1 MYHVLL
7 VSILVFFLNPSLYSF
22 PYQNTG
28 DDDYNMDD
36 DYEDDDDYEGYDD
49 GWLTKGKL

>member
-1 MYHVLL
+1 MTRSPIEL
-7 VSILVFFLNPSLYSF
+7 SWTAK
-22 PYQNTG
+22 NTG

>member
-1 MYHVLL
+1 MLIRRL
-7 VSILVFFLNPSLYSF
+7 SYSF
-22 PYQNTG
+22 RDQNTG